1 MVCSTRL
8 NSNHCQAPFKQSK
21 ASQHLIIAEHCYRNI
36 GTTPSRHWII
46 TMPAGFET
54 FFAESAQEFAK
65 TGGPD
70 MELIVDIHRE
80 HGIEL
85 LDLDKP

>member
-1 MVCSTRL
+1 
-8 NSNHCQAPFKQSK
+8 
-21 ASQHLIIAEHCYRNI
+21 
-36 GTTPSRHWII
+36 
-46 TMPAGFET
+46 MPAGFET

-70 MELIVDIHRE
+70 MERIVDIHRE